1 MEADRMHDVVTTSS
15 DRVVGDG
22 SERGSGMVLG
32 TGTLPPPTMRAP
44 VPPTTYVPAAEVNVD
59 EVVSTRRVSL
69 PAVLAGALG
78 VAMIVWGALVLA
90 RAGLDGPFQE
100 PVVTV
105 AGLDANALAGAITG
119 GLGLLLLIS
128 ALTADRAAIL
138 FAAIVSGIAA
148 LVAVFEPGLGHGALD
163 IERELPAIIAI
174 GAAVVVLAVLLVPNM
189 QRRVHRVDRS
199 VD

>member
-90 RAGLDGPFQE
+90 RAGLDGPFRE

>member
-199 VD
+199 AD